1 MRKRLTAAA
10 HCAIKMRS
18 EEPNKSRAV
27 QLLWEDLQNGPLH
40 CFGIHDNCSTDYC
53 TATRKTSS
61 SPDTSLVGSRSPS
74 LSSVTVSSPGPS
86 SLTDSGSPDLSSI
99 AGSPCM
105 YGQSSDCSST
115 DASFRSLGACSSSI
129 SRDTSSDSSTTLS
142 QSFLGNKNGH
152 SDSGEVLDNAYLVD
166 ELCDIASDQSTAWR
180 DALNDENLENVRSV
194 PTQPPQSIDPEM
206 YCDIQVLVGRLI
218 AKTPQLLGKWSD
230 V

>member
-53 TATRKTSS
+53 TATHKTSS
-61 SPDTSLVGSRSPS
+61 SPDTSLVGSSSPN

-86 SLTDSGSPDLSSI
+86 SLIDSNSPDLSSI

-105 YGQSSDCSST
+105 YVRVQMVVALMLVS
-115 DASFRSLGACSSSI
+115 ALLVPALVVSLM
-129 SRDTSSDSSTTLS
+129 
-142 QSFLGNKNGH
+142 
-152 SDSGEVLDNAYLVD
+152 
-166 ELCDIASDQSTAWR
+166 
-180 DALNDENLENVRSV
+180 
-194 PTQPPQSIDPEM
+194 TQVQM
-206 YCDIQVLVGRLI
+206 
-218 AKTPQLLGKWSD
+218 
-230 V
+230 